1 MQETPLG
8 GNLNDAVRVG
18 DTVRR
23 TTGPWTPAV
32 HALLRFLEEHDFPA
46 PRVRGIDEQGREI
59 LEFVEGEAHSGTFEP
74 VPDRVMVDEN
84 MLDAA
89 RLLRRY
95 HDLAERFRPP
105 SGARWRVVAP
115 TVHEI
120 ITHNDWSPWNALLR
134 EGRLYMTLDWDLAGP
149 GSRLW
154 GVANAALSWVPL
166 FSGHVRHSLD
176 EKARRLRLFV
186 DAYGLADRDRGEL
199 VSTMRLE
206 LRHMSGVI
214 TDAAARGDV
223 GMQRLVAW
231 GIPKTMYESEVE
243 WLDAHRAALERAL

>member
-1 MQETPLG
+1 VRETPLG

-32 HALLRFLEEHDFPA
+32 HALLRYLEERGFPA
-46 PRVRGIDEQGREI
+46 PRVRGIDEHGREI
-59 LEFVEGEAHSGTFEP
+59 LEYVEGEAHSGTFEP
-74 VPDRVMVDEN
+74 LPDRVMVDEN

-95 HDLAERFRPP
+95 HDVVADFRPP
-105 SGARWRVVAP
+105 AGARWRVVAP
-115 TVHEI
+115 TAHEV
-120 ITHNDWSPWNALLR
+120 ITHNDWSPWNALFR
-134 EGRLYMTLDWDLAGP
+134 DGRLFMTLDWDLAGP

-166 FSGHVRHSLD
+166 FSGHVRASAE
-176 EKARRLRLFV
+176 EKARRLCLFV
-186 DAYGLADRDRGEL
+186 DAYGLEDHDRREL
-199 VSTMRLE
+199 IPTMQTE
-206 LRHMSGVI
+206 LRHMAGVI
-214 TDAAARGDV
+214 TDAASGGDV

-231 GIPKTMYESEVE
+231 GIPKKMYEAEVE
-243 WLDAHRAALERAL
+243 WLVENRAALERAL